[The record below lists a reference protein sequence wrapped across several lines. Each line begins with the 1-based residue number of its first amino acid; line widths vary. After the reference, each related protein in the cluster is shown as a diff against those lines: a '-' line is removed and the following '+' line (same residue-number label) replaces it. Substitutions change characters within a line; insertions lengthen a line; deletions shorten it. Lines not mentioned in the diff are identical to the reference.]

1 MADRNPFD
9 TLSPDF
15 RIEIDGREIAAPLR
29 ADVVNVRIV
38 DGVESA
44 GMCALTVQC
53 WNAVEMKVKW
63 IDDDLFRE
71 GKAVVVHMGYR
82 DQVVELFKGEISGLE
97 PEFHTS
103 EAPLLTVR
111 SFDRRHRLMKQ
122 KKSKSFLKMKDSDIA
137 SQIASDAGLGAKVDD
152 TKVTFDHVFQHNQT
166 NLEFLQQ
173 RAERI
178 GYEVFVDGKTLHF
191 RSRAVTGQE
200 TLVLR
205 REMELLEF
213 YPRST
218 TMNQVAEVTV
228 RGWDPQQK
236 KEVVGKSR
244 PGDVRGRLGATS
256 GPAAVQRSFQ
266 GTATLEVRSP
276 VSSQAEADS
285 MATGLLNE
293 IALRHVTGDGVCI
306 GIPELR
312 PGRLVKIEGIG
323 QRFSGL
329 YYVTAVEHS
338 YIRDRGYRTAF
349 SYKRSATG

>member
-1 MADRNPFD
+1 MADRSPFD
-9 TLSPDF
+9 TLAPDF
-15 RIEIDGREIAAPLR
+15 RIAIDGREVPAQLR
-29 ADVVNVRIV
+29 ADVVNVRIL
-38 DGVESA
+38 DDVESV
-44 GMCALTVQC
+44 GMCALSFEC
-53 WNAVEMKVKW
+53 WNGVEMKVKW

-71 GKAVVVHMGYR
+71 GNAIVVQMGYR
-82 DQVVELFKGEISGLE
+82 DQVIELFNGEISGLE

-111 SFDRRHRLMKQ
+111 GFDRCHRLMKQ
-122 KKSKSFLKMKDSDIA
+122 KKTRSYLKMKDSDIA
-137 SQIASDAGLGAKVDD
+137 RQIAGDSGLAAQVDD
-152 TKVTFDHVFQHNQT
+152 TKVTYDHVLQHNQT

-178 GYEVFVDGKTLHF
+178 GSEVFVDEKTLHF

-200 TLVLR
+200 SLVLR
-205 REMELLEF
+205 REAELLEF

-218 TMNQVAEVTV
+218 TMNQVADVTV
-228 RGWDPQQK
+228 RGWDPRQK
-236 KEVVGKSR
+236 QEVVGKSR

-256 GPAAVQRSFQ
+256 GPAAMQRAFQ

-276 VSSQAEADS
+276 VSSQAEADA
-285 MATGLLNE
+285 MAAGLLNE

-306 GIPELR
+306 GYPELR

-338 YIRDRGYRTAF
+338 YLRGRGYRTAF
-349 SYKRSATG
+349 SFKRNATG